1 MPIEFHSLIPSFKLK
16 NTKKL
21 SEFIQLLAYSEEH
34 EIGDLHYIFCTDSY
48 LLNLNKQYLKHNT
61 FTDIITFDYC
71 VNDELSGDVFI
82 SIDRVKENANTF
94 GQPFSK
100 ELHRVL
106 FHGLLHLCGYK
117 DKSPS
122 HKKVMRSKEEFYLNL
137 WESR

>member
-61 FTDIITFDYC
+61 LTDIITFDYC
-71 VNDELSGDVFI
+71 VNDEVSGDVFI
-82 SIDRVKENANTF
+82 SIDRVKENASTF
-94 GQPFSK
+94 KQSFEK

-106 FHGLLHLCGYK
+106 FHGVLHLCGYK
-117 DKSPS
+117 DKLPA